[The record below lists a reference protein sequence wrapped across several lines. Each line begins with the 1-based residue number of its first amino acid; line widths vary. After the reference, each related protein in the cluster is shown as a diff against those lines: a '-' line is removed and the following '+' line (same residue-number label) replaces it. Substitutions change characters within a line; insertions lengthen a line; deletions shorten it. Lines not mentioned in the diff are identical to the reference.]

1 MTTFLLII
9 LVALIIVFGL
19 DVRQKRRAVLESLH
33 SSLGSLADNKS
44 EPDAAAAAE

>member
-9 LVALIIVFGL
+9 LVALIVVFGV

-33 SSLGSLADNKS
+33 SSLGSFADNES
-44 EPDAAAAAE
+44 DPNAAP